1 MEGRQE
7 GVEPLHRAHDL
18 SSLSGEVE
26 AVARGD
32 RSMQQCPA
40 GRATTCPPGSRHAVV
55 GRTLPS
61 GAAIRGH
68 WPGYRHQSGHV
79 PDSVPS
85 GRQSL
90 PKHRTVNPPI
100 APTRYNFLHAS
111 SKPAL
116 RPGDD
121 TTVTGAP
128 APPSTQ
134 VEPYASGNPERRNRR
149 GLGQHPPLRTGQLPH
164 PSRPVPGPGHG
175 QSHARAI
182 LSRVQPDAS
191 ARPRPAPSPRNPQL
205 GRPAPWPPPPVGHPD
220 QRAAGARA
228 RLPARSRQPP
238 PPLGR
243 PAPAAPCSSPAPAR
257 LARAHR
263 SCRCQGQPCQ
273 NRYPPRPSPI
283 TSPDGVTSAPVMAT
297 PSRTSKTQVARRR
310 STRPSWRAHPRR
322 RRWQEHMPGG
332 GVLGHDPGDR
342 SGQPRSPT
350 DSSAWPLT

>member
-149 GLGQHPPLRTGQLPH
+149 GLGQHPSLRTGQLPN
-164 PSRPVPGPGHG
+164 PAVQYRGRAMDSLMPGPSSAGFSPTQALG
-175 QSHARAI
+175 LGPLRRREI
-182 LSRVQPDAS
+182 LSSGGLLPGLRCPWATLVS
-191 ARPRPAPSPRNPQL
+191 A
-205 GRPAPWPPPPVGHPD
+205 
-220 QRAAGARA
+220 
-228 RLPARSRQPP
+228 
-238 PPLGR
+238 
-243 PAPAAPCSSPAPAR
+243 
-257 LARAHR
+257 
-263 SCRCQGQPCQ
+263 
-273 NRYPPRPSPI
+273 
-283 TSPDGVTSAPVMAT
+283 
-297 PSRTSKTQVARRR
+297 
-310 STRPSWRAHPRR
+310 
-322 RRWQEHMPGG
+322 
-332 GVLGHDPGDR
+332 
-342 SGQPRSPT
+342 
-350 DSSAWPLT
+350 